1 MPHQISPPTA
11 PAMVVKSSTPS
22 DVPPTQEEVSSLM
35 NTAFSAQTSQQSLD
49 ASYAVSTVL
58 INSVGFRGLRI
69 YGILDEIK
77 KAAADKKDGARRES
91 AMNLLGALFERL
103 PPAQPISEIC
113 FLVQAGGILAPA
125 LDALA
130 DKGTVVRESAQY
142 ALDALFT
149 NLSPEAMV
157 VALLPA
163 LSRYLGKRTGKWQ
176 GTVGAYALIA
186 RMADKAKIGTGSK
199 EEESLKDL
207 LRESMGKKLAGLIP
221 IVDAGMHDLKSEVSK
236 QALKTMNSL
245 TTLLS
250 NDDVAPRIPLLIKTM
265 ENPSTETLQKA
276 IHALSQTTFVAIVT
290 SPVLALLTPLL
301 ERSLNTPTTAQ
312 EVLRQ
317 TVVVVENLT
326 KLVHDPVEAR
336 TFLPKLKPGVQGVK
350 DRASLPE
357 VRELATRALNVIKK
371 AMGDDDGNLASGQ
384 IAPTA
389 PADVLRVLDKTVDV
403 KRDMAG
409 FPGDDEM
416 WSLART
422 YIAEMV
428 VEDVNLRHVSRV
440 SLCSAPYLK
449 QLLDVEKANFVGEAL
464 QQHFID
470 EDHRK
475 FGQPIKPASGEIEIV
490 NTDFSLAYG
499 GMLLLSHTN
508 ITLHKGHRY
517 GLCGRNGAGKS
528 TLMRSIAEGKLE
540 GFPSKEQ
547 LKTCFVEHNQGE
559 DADLSILDFVLKD
572 PELAAAGKE
581 RVSQVLAEV
590 GFTAGPG
597 GRQGEAVGSLSGGWK
612 MKLALGRA
620 MLMGAD
626 VLLLDEPTNH
636 LDVGNVKWLE
646 EYLKS
651 HTEITSLIVS
661 HDSGFLDNV
670 CTDIYHYEQ
679 KKLVCY
685 PGNLAAFVRVK
696 PEGKSYYTL
705 SASQV
710 QFKFPNPGILTGI
723 KSATKAIIRMTNCS
737 YTYPGASKPSLQDAT
752 CVLTLSSRTAIIGA
766 NGAGKST
773 LIKLLTGETIPQ
785 TGRVEKHP
793 NLRIGY
799 IKQHALEHV
808 EMHMEKTPNQY
819 LQWRY
824 ANGDDREVLLKQT
837 RILSDEDRA
846 QMNKFVDIGD
856 GKGERRIEALMGRQ
870 KWKKTFQYEVKWVNQ
885 LPKHN
890 SQISRETLL
899 SLGFD
904 KLVQEFDDHEA
915 SREGLGFRILEPKVI
930 SQHFAD
936 IGLDPEIANHN
947 EISGLSG
954 GQKVKVVLAGA
965 MWNNP
970 HLLVLD
976 EPTNYLDRDSL
987 GGLAVA
993 IRDYK
998 GGVIMISHNEEFVGA
1013 LCPEQWHVADGRVTH
1028 KGHLA
1033 VSHDRFEDGSRPS
1046 SSMSSAVGTPK
1057 GGSSAVSSAVPSANV
1072 SGAED
1077 GGELKFKSKKKKKM
1091 TRAQMK
1097 EREVRRRLRHIE
1109 WLNSPKGTPH
1119 PPDTDDDE
1127 A

>member
-1 MPHQISPPTA
+1 MLS
-11 PAMVVKSSTPS
+11 KSSIPS
-22 DVPPTQEEVSSLM
+22 TVPPTQDEISSFLETIF
-35 NTAFSAQTSQQSLD
+35 TAKTSQASLD
-49 ASYAVSTVL
+49 ASYALTNTL
-58 INSVGFRGLRI
+58 INSVGFRGLEG
-69 YGILDEIK
+69 YGILRDIR
-77 KAAADKKDGARRES
+77 KAAADKKDGAKRES
-91 AMNLLGALFERL
+91 AMIILGALFEKF
-103 PPAQPISEIC
+103 PPAQPISEVT
-113 FLVQAGGILAPA
+113 FLLQNGGIIAPA

-130 DKGTVVRESAQY
+130 DKGAVVRESAQY

-149 NLSPEAMV
+149 NLKPESMV
-157 VALLPA
+157 VGLLPA
-163 LSRYLGKRTGKWQ
+163 LSQYLSKRTGKWQ
-176 GTVGAYALIA
+176 GTVGAYELIG
-186 RMADKAKIGTGSK
+186 RMADKGKMGMGSK
-199 EEESLKDL
+199 EEEKIKDV
-207 LRESMGKKLAGLIP
+207 LRESMGKRLAALIP
-221 IVDAGMHDLKSEVSK
+221 VVETGMHDLKTEVAK
-236 QALKTMNSL
+236 QATKTMNSL
-245 TTLLS
+245 TNLLF

-265 ENPSTETLQKA
+265 QNPSTETLQKA

-301 ERSLNTPTTAQ
+301 ERSLNTPTTSQ

-357 VRELATRALNVIKK
+357 VRELATRAVNVIKK
-371 AMGDDDGNLASGQ
+371 AMGDDDGNITNGQ
-384 IAPTA
+384 IAPTMTE
-389 PADVLRVLDKTVDV
+389 DVLKVLEREV
-403 KRDMAG
+403 KLRG
-409 FPGDDEM
+409 NITGQPGDNEA
-416 WSLART
+416 WALT
-422 YIAEMV
+422 KVYISEMV
-428 VEDVNLRHVSRV
+428 REDVSLRELSRINL
-440 SLCSAPYLK
+440 CAGPYLEQIVK
-449 QLLDVEKANFVGEAL
+449 DDQAHMVADAVHKYFVE
-464 QQHFID
+464 

-475 FGQPIKPASGEIEIV
+475 FGQPIKEDSTEIEIV

-499 GMLLLSHTN
+499 GKLLLSHTN
-508 ITLHKGHRY
+508 LRLLKGHRY

-540 GFPSKEQ
+540 GFPSKDE
-547 LKTCFVEHNQGE
+547 LRTCFVEHNQGE
-559 DADLSILDFVLKD
+559 DADLSILEFVSKD
-572 PELAAAGKE
+572 PELAAAGRE
-581 RVSQVLAEV
+581 RISEVLSEV
-590 GFTAGPG
+590 GFTAGPE
-597 GRQGEAVGSLSGGWK
+597 GRQQQKVGSLSGGWK
-612 MKLALGRA
+612 MKLALARA
-620 MLMGAD
+620 MLMKAD

-636 LDVGNVKWLE
+636 LDVSNVKWLQ

-661 HDSGFLDNV
+661 HDSGFLDEV
-670 CTDIYHYEQ
+670 CTDIYHYES

-710 QFKFPNPGILTGI
+710 QFKFPSPGLLAGV
-723 KSATKAIIRMTNCS
+723 KSNTRAIIRMTNCS
-737 YTYPGASKPSLQDAT
+737 YTYPGASKPSLQDVT
-752 CVLTLSSRTAIIGA
+752 CALSLSSRTAIIGA

-785 TGRVEKHP
+785 TGKVEKHP

-824 ANGDDREVLLKQT
+824 ANGDDREVLMKQT
-837 RILSDEDRA
+837 RVLTPEDKA
-846 QMNKFVDIGD
+846 QMDKMVDLGD
-856 GKGERRIEALMGRQ
+856 GNGPRKLENLMGRQ
-870 KWKKTFQYEVKWVNQ
+870 KWKKSFQYEVYVSTPEFQPPFTLISIPKWLNH

-899 SLGFD
+899 DLGYA
-904 KLVQEFDDHEA
+904 KLIQEFDDHEA
-915 SREGLGFRILEPKVI
+915 SREGLGFRELAPKVI
-930 SQHFAD
+930 SRHFED
-936 IGLDPEIANHN
+936 IGLDPDIANHN

-993 IRDYK
+993 IRDYR
-998 GGVIMISHNEEFVGA
+998 GGVVMISHNEEFVGA

-1033 VSHDRFEDGSRPS
+1033 VAADRFEDSRP
-1046 SSMSSAVGTPK
+1046 
-1057 GGSSAVSSAVPSANV
+1057 GSSAVSSAAASVASSAVN
-1072 SGAED
+1072 SEAED
-1077 GGELKFKSKKKKKM
+1077 GGDMKFKARKKKKGLTKK
-1091 TRAQMK
+1091 QLK
-1097 EREVRRRLRHIE
+1097 EQEVRRRLRHID

-1119 PPDTDDDE
+1119 PPDTDDE
-1127 A
+1127 GA